1 MVIQYIIKQKNHW
14 NISYLNCI
22 DRLYVSKLRSQ
33 PFTKPMAYH
42 IKKQS
47 VLLDS
52 KTVYYKGDSKWTDT
66 YADRKSY
73 STKSSLQMLRLRI
86 LMVKMV
92 LLQDALLSQNK

>member
-1 MVIQYIIKQKNHW
+1 
-14 NISYLNCI
+14 
-22 DRLYVSKLRSQ
+22 
-33 PFTKPMAYH
+33 MAYH

-73 STKSSLQMLRLRI
+73 STKAAANAEI
-86 LMVKMV
+86 ANPDGKNGGFTGCTVV
-92 LLQDALLSQNK
+92 TE

>member
-1 MVIQYIIKQKNHW
+1 
-14 NISYLNCI
+14 
-22 DRLYVSKLRSQ
+22 
-33 PFTKPMAYH
+33 MAFH

-73 STKSSLQMLRLRI
+73 STKSSA
-86 LMVKMV
+86 
-92 LLQDALLSQNK
+92 DAEIENPDGKNGGFTVCTVVTE

>member
-1 MVIQYIIKQKNHW
+1 
-14 NISYLNCI
+14 
-22 DRLYVSKLRSQ
+22 
-33 PFTKPMAYH
+33 MAYH

-73 STKSSLQMLRLRI
+73 STKSSA
-86 LMVKMV
+86 
-92 LLQDALLSQNK
+92 DAEIVNTDGKNGGFKGSTVVSE

>member
-1 MVIQYIIKQKNHW
+1 
-14 NISYLNCI
+14 
-22 DRLYVSKLRSQ
+22 
-33 PFTKPMAYH
+33 MAFH

-73 STKSSLQMLRLRI
+73 STKRAANAEI
-86 LMVKMV
+86 ATPDGKNGGFTGGPVV
-92 LLQDALLSQNK
+92 TE

>member
-1 MVIQYIIKQKNHW
+1 
-14 NISYLNCI
+14 
-22 DRLYVSKLRSQ
+22 
-33 PFTKPMAYH
+33 MAFH

-73 STKSSLQMLRLRI
+73 STKTAANA
-86 LMVKMV
+86 VWT
-92 LLQDALLSQNK
+92 DAIKASWKTKLIADKAGIGTS

>member
-1 MVIQYIIKQKNHW
+1 
-14 NISYLNCI
+14 
-22 DRLYVSKLRSQ
+22 
-33 PFTKPMAYH
+33 MAFH

-73 STKSSLQMLRLRI
+73 STKNLLLQMLRLRI

-92 LLQDALLSQNK
+92 DLQDALLSQNK

>member
-1 MVIQYIIKQKNHW
+1 M
-14 NISYLNCI
+14 
-22 DRLYVSKLRSQ
+22 
-33 PFTKPMAYH
+33 PFH

-73 STKSSLQMLRLRI
+73 STQSAA
-86 LMVKMV
+86 
-92 LLQDALLSQNK
+92 DAEIANPDGKNGGFTGSTVVSE